1 MLSKGAWGAEGR
13 IMHLVYMAIKRLG
26 ETLRV
31 LVLGLCI
38 SAFPS
43 TTSFLETVSAEEPSA
58 TEQST
63 TEQFSTEPPVEE
75 PTLEE
80 LEPQP
85 LNEQFAIKL
94 LEKIIELEDAL
105 WFMAGEVGEMKNEL
119 AEKVSE
125 MEERIA
131 KLEAAPPGPMH
142 VPGEPPAPPTPA
154 QTRFEE
160 GDVYLGHG
168 FKIRGLIYETTP
180 DGTVFKGEMVNNS
193 SAGKDIVEFEIVVF
207 DGDGRMLGTK
217 AFKLHDVE
225 IGEARPFETL
235 IKGPKAHWVKK
246 YDMRYLRGS

>member
-1 MLSKGAWGAEGR
+1 
-13 IMHLVYMAIKRLG
+13 MHLVYMAIKRLG

-63 TEQFSTEPPVEE
+63 TEQFPTEQPAEE
-75 PTLEE
+75 PALEE

-85 LNEQFAIKL
+85 LGDLFAIKL

-105 WFMAGEVGEMKNEL
+105 RFMAKEVGEMKNKL
-119 AEKVSE
+119 AEKVGE

-131 KLEAAPPGPMH
+131 KLEEAPPGLMH
-142 VPGEPPAPPTPA
+142 VPGEPPAPPPPA

-160 GDVYLGHG
+160 GSVYLGHG
-168 FKIRGLIYETTP
+168 FKVRGLIYETTP
-180 DGTVFKGEMVNNS
+180 DGTVFKGEVVNNG
-193 SAGKDIVEFEIVVF
+193 SAGKEIAEFEIVVF
-207 DGDGRMLGTK
+207 GDDGKMLGTK
-217 AFKLHDVE
+217 AFKVDDIE
-225 IGEARPFETL
+225 IGEARPFEVTV
-235 IKGPKAHWVKK
+235 KGPKAHWIKK
-246 YDMRYLRGS
+246 YDMRYMRGS

>member
-1 MLSKGAWGAEGR
+1 
-13 IMHLVYMAIKRLG
+13 MHLVYMVIKRLG

-85 LNEQFAIKL
+85 LDELFAIKL

-119 AEKVSE
+119 AEKVGE

-168 FKIRGLIYETTP
+168 FNVKGLIYETTP
-180 DGTVFKGEMVNNS
+180 DGT
-193 SAGKDIVEFEIVVF
+193 
-207 DGDGRMLGTK
+207 
-217 AFKLHDVE
+217 
-225 IGEARPFETL
+225 
-235 IKGPKAHWVKK
+235 
-246 YDMRYLRGS
+246 

>member
-1 MLSKGAWGAEGR
+1 
-13 IMHLVYMAIKRLG
+13 MHLVYMAIKRLG

-38 SAFPS
+38 SAFPA

-85 LNEQFAIKL
+85 LDELFAIKL

-105 WFMAGEVGEMKNEL
+105 WFMAKEVGGMKNEL
-119 AEKVSE
+119 AEKVGE

-131 KLEAAPPGPMH
+131 KLEAAPPGPMY
-142 VPGEPPAPPTPA
+142 VPGEPPVPSPPV

-160 GDVYLGHG
+160 GGVYLGHG

-180 DGTVFKGEMVNNS
+180 EGTVFKGEIVNNS
-193 SAGKDIVEFEIVVF
+193 SAGREIAEFEVVVF
-207 DGDGRMLGTK
+207 GDDGKMIGTK
-217 AFKLHDVE
+217 AFKVDDIE
-225 IGEARPFETL
+225 IGEVRPFEVL
-235 IKGPKAHWVKK
+235 VKGPKAHWIKR
-246 YDMRYLRGS
+246 YDMRYMRGS